1 MHDAKTPITVK
12 SAFESL
18 QAAGY
23 PRTYVSRLLP
33 DWWDNS
39 LLKTS
44 AGAFQFALILKQRLG
59 LDVSFGQDGNLAI
72 EPQVAHANFKH
83 LAGTHVDELN
93 VAASLGIAL
102 ARLAVFATR
111 VPYLNLPA
119 NPAAIYAKVRELSG
133 RPSVDFEGLLDLC
146 WLHGIPVL
154 FLKEMPRNTKKMTG
168 MAVMVDGRPAILL
181 GFNYAQHSKQLFV
194 LAHELAHILCGH
206 VQDNGVLVDEE
217 IADVSEGLEGR
228 AQVRRDDQEREAD
241 AFSLNLIR
249 NGRMDIVRQMPR
261 VAASAAIL
269 AAEASKLGREAGV
282 DYGHLILSYAKERDD
297 WIRANQALNFIEQPV
312 SAIAL
317 LQDRF
322 MKNAAL
328 AAISEESTEHLLS
341 MQGIKG

>member
-23 PRTYVSRLLP
+23 PRTYVTRLLP

-72 EPQVAHANFKH
+72 EPRVAHANFKH

-93 VAASLGIAL
+93 VAANLGIAL

-261 VAASAAIL
+261 LAASAAIL
-269 AAEASKLGREAGV
+269 AAEASRLGREAGV

>member
-168 MAVMVDGRPAILL
+168 MAVMVDGRPVILL